1 MSTSV
6 LLFTSRGTALTCG
19 FVAGLAALALTSTA
33 QPVNANGQARVRTN
47 CLEFSELALT
57 LERNATDGDT
67 EVVIFAK
74 GQDAGLKRLTV
85 IAPNGRTIAAFH
97 GSQQG
102 VGIREFVLESAE
114 PPDLDA
120 VLQSFPE
127 GEYRIVG
134 RTVVGECIQ
143 GIASLSHEVAPAT
156 TLLTPGEEQVVSVNE
171 VILSWSAVLGAQ
183 LYVVELNNE
192 TTGLENT
199 FQVFP
204 PTTSIAIPAHFLHAG
219 SEYQFGVGVR
229 SATGNLTFVER
240 TFFTAP

>member
-1 MSTSV
+1 V
-6 LLFTSRGTALTCG
+6 ITAGL
-19 FVAGLAALALTSTA
+19 VAGFAALAFAIAS
-33 QPVNANGQARVRTN
+33 QPVKADGTGRSRTN

-74 GQDAGLKRLTV
+74 GQDAGLKRLIV
-85 IAPNGRTIAAFH
+85 IAPNGRTVAAFH

-120 VLQSFPE
+120 VLRSFPE
-127 GEYRIVG
+127 GEYRISG
-134 RTVVGECIQ
+134 RTVAGECIQ

-171 VILSWSAVLGAQ
+171 VILTWGAAPGAQ
-183 LYVVELNNE
+183 VYVVELNNE

-229 SATGNLTFVER
+229 SATGNITFVER